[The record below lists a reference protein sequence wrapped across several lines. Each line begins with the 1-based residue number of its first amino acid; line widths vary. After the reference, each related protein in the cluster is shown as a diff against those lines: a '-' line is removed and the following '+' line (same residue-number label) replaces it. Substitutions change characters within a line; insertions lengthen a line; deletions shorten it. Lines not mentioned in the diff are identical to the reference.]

1 MYLALFS
8 LLQEFCVSLEKEV
21 GEVDL
26 AGLLVGRS
34 FVFEETGDAERVL
47 EGVELGGLLEDGV
60 PLLEGF
66 ASLVGI
72 GEDDYFVIDQGGE
85 ELGLE
90 HLESTTRHPDTLRT
104 QNTHD
109 YCCLLGLDNTDHGV
123 VFDHGLHG

>member
-1 MYLALFS
+1 MG
-8 LLQEFCVSLEKEV
+8 LQAGIKKIIN
-21 GEVDL
+21 EVDF
-26 AGLLVGRS
+26 AGLLVGGGV
-34 FVFEETGDAERVL
+34 VFEKAGNAERIL
-47 EGVELGGLLEDGV
+47 EGIKFGGLLEDGV

-66 ASLVGI
+66 ACLVGI

-90 HLESTTRHPDTLRT
+90 HLESSTRHPNTLRT

-109 YCCLLGLDNTDHGV
+109 YCGLLGLNNTDHRV

>member
-1 MYLALFS
+1 MG
-8 LLQEFCVSLEKEV
+8 LQAGFKKIIN
-21 GEVDL
+21 EVDF
-26 AGLLVGRS
+26 AGLLVGS
-34 FVFEETGDAERVL
+34 GVVFKKAGDAERIL
-47 EGVELGGLLEDGV
+47 EGIKFGGLLEDGV

-66 ASLVGI
+66 ASLVGV

-109 YCCLLGLDNTDHGV
+109 YRCLLGLDNTGHGV